1 MLQPRA
7 AVAYMTVAALEC
19 AALSGAAPSLR
30 DEVQAAS
37 RLLRALADEW
47 GPDASADSRA
57 KAIAVALHR
66 AIPIVYGAAGT
77 AAAARRWK
85 TQINENASMHAFAS
99 ELPEAD
105 HNEVCGYEDD
115 AQPADLAAV
124 FLDDPAMDPRL
135 RRRIDVTAELV
146 APSVSTLERVEAPGD
161 TPTERVL
168 SLVLLGDLVSV
179 YLAALSGIDPTP
191 VEAIERLKRKLA

>member
-1 MLQPRA
+1 
-7 AVAYMTVAALEC
+7 
-19 AALSGAAPSLR
+19 
-30 DEVQAAS
+30 
-37 RLLRALADEW
+37 
-47 GPDASADSRA
+47 
-57 KAIAVALHR
+57 
-66 AIPIVYGAAGT
+66 
-77 AAAARRWK
+77 
-85 TQINENASMHAFAS
+85 
-99 ELPEAD
+99 
-105 HNEVCGYEDD
+105 
-115 AQPADLAAV
+115 
-124 FLDDPAMDPRL
+124 MDPRL